1 MDLLREFQIEEEHK
15 NLNIK
20 EYIQFLG
27 IEENREHL
35 SKEEYNQILSLLVK
49 QGKMSTMTRKHNIKL
64 YEMTIHKFPNV
75 NDWESAKPED
85 KIIQYPVYK
94 ITNIRYY
101 HIMLMCKRLKGDWN
115 ILGNKGY
122 HFPDILTNE
131 EKFLIINSM
140 KAAKYN
146 EVGFKY
152 VCNQF
157 IKIIL
162 ATGKELKEI
171 SEDDIYKYREF
182 QLNAKANRELFNI
195 AKRISRV
202 GATLNYEVIKRDLKE
217 NNLNNGNE
225 VMRKHYFQYIYRIND
240 TQSRSTANHSKH
252 IARIF
257 VDWIWNNYSE
267 IDNYIDI
274 NIDHIEEFA
283 NWNRTRI
290 SEGTNKTRT
299 ISVCNSE
306 LSKLRGF
313 LLYLKKKNLLNY
325 DLVKFIIGRNCEFFK
340 LRQKRP
346 TIRPLPVPIKDRI
359 AIEKAIY
366 GMDESTEY
374 LYIKKN
380 MMKLIYH
387 MALRPSEVISAKW
400 DCITG
405 TKESPNFH
413 VHMAK
418 GFKERYI
425 PLIPE
430 VINIIKELQNFSKES
445 IPIYK
450 EWDGEMVKRLFAF
463 NDRVINTES
472 LRDTFNKLLVE
483 NGIVNHDNKP
493 KYSLY
498 ILRKIRIT
506 TWLEFGISEISV
518 AEMVGHED
526 LESLYYYI
534 VSKESRTKNAAKV
547 FSTFYEDVIT
557 QVKKNGYYEKSN
569 DIVQFQKNYIEEL
582 SRQLLEIEKKSI
594 NMVALEMAFK
604 EFPEFA
610 LPLPCGSCLAMILNE
625 EDFECEKMKIPCLEC
640 KDLKVENIHIK
651 VFDNLVKRIYI
662 ARKLHKKNKLKG
674 LINRDDLLLERL
686 IRFYEIKFNLL
697 ADDVTKH
704 FECLFKVALSKE
716 SRKECR
722 K

>member
-20 EYIQFLG
+20 EYIQLLG
-27 IEENREHL
+27 IEKNRKHL
-35 SKEEYNQILSLLVK
+35 SKEEYNQILSLLVN
-49 QGKMSTMTRKHNIKL
+49 QGKMSTTTRKHNIKL
-64 YEMTIHKFPNV
+64 YEMTIEKFPDIK
-75 NDWESAKPED
+75 DWESAEPED
-85 KIIQYPVYK
+85 KIIEYSVYN

-101 HIMLMCKRLKGDWN
+101 HIMLMCKRLKCDWKV
-115 ILGNKGY
+115 IGNEGY
-122 HFPDILTNE
+122 HFPDILTKE
-131 EKFLIINSM
+131 EKSLIRNAM
-140 KAAKYN
+140 KAARYN
-146 EVGFKY
+146 EVGFRY
-152 VCNQF
+152 ICNQF

-171 SEDDIYKYREF
+171 DEEDIYKYREF
-182 QLNAKANRELFNI
+182 QSNAKANRELFNI

-202 GATLNYEVIKRDLKE
+202 EATSNYKVIQRDLKE
-217 NNLNNGNE
+217 DNLNNENE
-225 VMRKHYFQYIYRIND
+225 VIRKHYFQYIDRVNA
-240 TQSRSTANHSKH
+240 TQARSTANQSKY

-267 IDNYIDI
+267 IDNYLDI
-274 NIDHIEEFA
+274 NMDHIEEFA

-290 SEGTNKTRT
+290 SEGTNKPRT
-299 ISVCNSE
+299 ISVCNGE

-313 LLYLKKKNLLNY
+313 LLYLKKQNLLNH
-325 DLVKFIIGRNCEFFK
+325 DLVKSIIGRDCEFLK
-340 LRQKRP
+340 LRQKRL
-346 TIRPLPVPIKDRI
+346 TIHPLPVPIKDRI

-366 GMDESTEY
+366 EMDESTEY
-374 LYIKKN
+374 LYVKKN

-387 MALRPSEVISAKW
+387 MALRPIEVISAKW

-430 VINIIKELQNFSKES
+430 VINIIKGLQNFSKDS

-450 EWDGEMVKRLFAF
+450 EWDGEMTKRLFAF
-463 NDRVINTES
+463 NDRVIDTES

-534 VSKESRTKNAAKV
+534 VSKESRAKNAAKV
-547 FSTFYEDVIT
+547 FSTFYQDVIT
-557 QVKKNGYYEKSN
+557 QVKENGYYEKSN
-569 DIVQFQKNYIEEL
+569 DIIQVEKNYIEEL
-582 SRQLLEIEKKSI
+582 SRQLLEIEKKNI

-604 EFPEFA
+604 EFPELA

-625 EDFECEKMKIPCLEC
+625 EDFECERMKIPCLEC
-640 KDLKVENIHIK
+640 KELKVENIHIK
-651 VFDNLVKRIYI
+651 VFDDLVKRIYI
-662 ARKLHKKNKLKG
+662 SRKLHQKNKLTG
-674 LINRDDLLLERL
+674 LVNRDDLLLQRL

-697 ADDVTKH
+697 VDDVTKH
-704 FECLFKVALSKE
+704 FECLFKVALSKQG
-716 SRKECR
+716 RK
-722 K
+722 KI